1 MYTSHFY
8 ARMNERV
15 HVNNGKKLNH
25 KKQKIQN
32 HYSKTLAKKALKKPF
47 AEYKDTYGYK
57 YIYTYINNLCYKYV
71 YKGQKV
77 ITVYEVDL
85 EKESR
90 KYELKFN
97 Y

>member
-8 ARMNERV
+8 DRLSERV
-15 HVNNGKKLNH
+15 FYNEKKITH
-25 KKQKIQN
+25 KEQKIQN
-32 HYSKTLAKKALKKPF
+32 KHSKTLAKKALNNPI

-57 YIYTYINNLCYKYV
+57 YIF
-71 YKGQKV
+71 KGQTV
-77 ITVYEVDL
+77 ITMYEIDL

>member
-8 ARMNERV
+8 DRMSERV
-15 HVNNGKKLNH
+15 FYNEKKITH
-25 KKQKIQN
+25 KEQKIQN
-32 HYSKTLAKKALKKPF
+32 KHSKTLAKKALNNPI

-57 YIYTYINNLCYKYV
+57 YIYAYIGQICYKYIF
-71 YKGQKV
+71 KGQKV
-77 ITVYEVDL
+77 ITMYEIDL